1 MPSPQIAVDV
11 AELNDFHWESLFT
24 EPRPIELEIG
34 TGKAG
39 FLLRRAQA
47 NPQRNFFGIEWA
59 NEFYRYAVDRMQ
71 RWGMTNVRLLRAD
84 ASEFIRL
91 ICPRNSLD
99 ALHVYHPDPWP
110 KRRHWKRRLFQPRF
124 VNAAVECLIPGAR
137 WAVQTDHAEYY
148 EAIVELLR
156 GHPDL
161 EEIPFEDPTFGVTE
175 LADDDVTIETNF
187 EIKYRKEG
195 RNFYRVA
202 MHKKES

>member
-11 AELNDFHWESLFT
+11 AELNDFHWDSLFA

-91 ICPRNSLD
+91 ICPRNSLA

-124 VNAAVECLIPGAR
+124 INAAVECLIPGAR

-148 EAIVELLR
+148 AAIVELLR
-156 GHPDL
+156 GHPEL

-195 RNFYRVA
+195 RNFYRIA
-202 MHKKES
+202 MQKKES